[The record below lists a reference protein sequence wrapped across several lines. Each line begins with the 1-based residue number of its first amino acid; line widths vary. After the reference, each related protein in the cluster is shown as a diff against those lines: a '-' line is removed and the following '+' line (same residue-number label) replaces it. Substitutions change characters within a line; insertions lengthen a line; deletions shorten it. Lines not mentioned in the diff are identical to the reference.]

1 MIQSLHTAASGMKA
15 GQKKLDN
22 IANNISNVNTTGYKQ
37 KRVTFTD
44 ALYQTILNPVE
55 EDQDNNLQKGHGVLL
70 SAVVKDFTMGSLEST
85 DRDLD
90 FAINGEG
97 FFAVQTPDGI
107 RYTRAGN
114 CYTQTLDGVNYL
126 VTANGNFVL
135 DGNLERITVQDGELS
150 SELGVFTFVNPEG
163 LSEEGNNLYSTT
175 AVSGDA
181 QFIENAQ
188 VSRGFLENSNVDLT
202 EQFTEMIKAQRA
214 YQVSSR
220 LVSISDEME
229 GIANNLRK

>member
-97 FFAVQTPDGI
+97 FFAVETEEGI
-107 RYTRAGN
+107 KYTRAGN
-114 CYTQTLDGVNYL
+114 FYTTTIDNVNYL

-135 DGNLERITVQDGELS
+135 DENLERITVADGELS
-150 SELGVFTFVNPEG
+150 GDLGVFTFVNPEG
-163 LSEEGNNLYSTT
+163 LSEEGSNLYQVTE
-175 AVSGDA
+175 ASGEA
-181 QFIENAQ
+181 QQVNNAK
-188 VSRGFLENSNVDLT
+188 VSRGFLEHSNVDLT
-202 EQFTEMIKAQRA
+202 EQLTEMIKAQRA

-229 GIANNLRK
+229 GIANNLRR